1 MIYLHLHY
9 TLAETSKGR
18 CTDRLPDLQN
28 KHNCYSKLAQSC
40 FFTWSSPPSKLRGGV
55 QITLT
60 CRQKIT
66 CGNSVKIAQF
76 HRKTADLATLCT
88 DPEERS
94 HDSTLMTTIAFSVM
108 NHSLWQGNIWSVHL
122 YGRRKCMYAIHVYF
136 YIWMRPETDLR
147 ISKSMHF
154 FSCSHVCGSYPICLS
169 LMFKCGL
176 QISCS
181 ESRSCYHAEST
192 GLLVLLGLLVIHK
205 IY

>member
-1 MIYLHLHY
+1 MYRQVARSAKQAQLLFKTRPIMFFLH
-9 TLAETSKGR
+9 GPP
-18 CTDRLPDLQN
+18 LPQN
-28 KHNCYSKLAQSC
+28 
-40 FFTWSSPPSKLRGGV
+40 WGGGV

-108 NHSLWQGNIWSVHL
+108 NHSLWRGNIWSVRLHS
-122 YGRRKCMYAIHVYF
+122 RRKCMYAIHVYF